1 MRPADRAARG
11 VHGEEVRGDDAPAP
25 NKEEAEHALAC
36 QAKATHHSELT
47 HAPTFNAFIRTS
59 PAVNYVHSPH
69 SSPMTSFRRNFV
81 QNEAGQVLKIAI

>member
-1 MRPADRAARG
+1 MQPADRAARG
-11 VHGEEVRGDDAPAP
+11 VHGEEVRGADAPAP

-36 QAKATHHSELT
+36 QATHHSELT
-47 HAPTFNAFIRTS
+47 QAPTFNAFIRAV

-81 QNEAGQVLKIAI
+81 QNEGGQVLGIVI